1 MVKRSEAAVAQ
12 ASYARCAEAPGFF
25 GAFYKKFLE
34 ACPEAVP
41 MFADTDFERQHRLLQ
56 HAIGLLLAFPNQPR
70 SEPTVLARLA
80 ERHSRRD
87 LNVHPKHYRS
97 FVDSLIATVREH
109 DADFDPK
116 IEAAWRSTVA
126 LGVEYMQSRY

>member
-1 MVKRSEAAVAQ
+1 MVKRSEAGVAQ
-12 ASYARCAEAPGFF
+12 ASYERCSEAPGFF
-25 GAFYKKFLE
+25 ETFYRKFLE
-34 ACPEAVP
+34 ACPEAAP
-41 MFADTDFERQHRLLQ
+41 MFADTDFDRQNRLLR

-87 LNVHPKHYRS
+87 INVHPQHYRS
-97 FVDSLIATVREH
+97 FIDTLIATVREF

-116 IEAAWRSTVA
+116 TEAAWRATVA